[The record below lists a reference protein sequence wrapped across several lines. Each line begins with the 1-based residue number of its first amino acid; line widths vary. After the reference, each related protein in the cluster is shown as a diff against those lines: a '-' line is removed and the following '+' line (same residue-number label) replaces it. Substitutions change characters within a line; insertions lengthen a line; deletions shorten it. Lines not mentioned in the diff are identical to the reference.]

1 MRNKQ
6 GKDNLRN
13 ILKMALILTLV
24 SSCSL
29 FRKKG
34 STDESQIKNETT
46 ISGSSEKL
54 DGSPLNMGA
63 TGSDSGSVAGL
74 SSVFFEYD
82 SATLSASE
90 KEKIA
95 ANAAWMKKNSNAKL
109 TIEGHCD
116 QRGSSE
122 YNLALGERRANAVKQ
137 MLSAAGVPTARLA
150 TVSFGKEKPLVD
162 ADTEEAMSRNRR
174 ANFVP
179 VQ

>member
-1 MRNKQ
+1 MR
-6 GKDNLRN
+6 KDNLRN
-13 ILKMALILTLV
+13 ILKMALILILV

-29 FRKKG
+29 FRKK
-34 STDESQIKNETT
+34 STDDSQIKNETT

-63 TGSDSGSVAGL
+63 TGSDSGTVAGL

-82 SATLSASE
+82 SATLSTSE

-95 ANAAWMKKNSNAKL
+95 ANAAWMKKNSSAKL

-137 MLSAAGVPTARLA
+137 MLTAAGVPSARLA

>member
-1 MRNKQ
+1 MKNKQ
-6 GKDNLRN
+6 ANNLQN
-13 ILKMALILTLV
+13 ILKMVLILTLV

-29 FRKKG
+29 FRKK
-34 STDESQIKNETT
+34 STDDSLVKNESNV
-46 ISGSSEKL
+46 SGSSEKL

-63 TGSDSGSVAGL
+63 TGSDSGSVDGL

-82 SATLSASE
+82 TATLATTE
-90 KEKIA
+90 KEKIS
-95 ANAAWMKKNSNAKL
+95 ANAAWMKKNTNAKL

-137 MLSAAGVPTARLA
+137 MLTSAGVPSARLA

-162 ADTEEAMSRNRR
+162 TDTEEAMSRNRR

-179 VQ
+179 IQ

>member
-1 MRNKQ
+1 MR
-6 GKDNLRN
+6 KDLRN

-34 STDESQIKNETT
+34 TDDSIKNETT

-95 ANAAWMKKNSNAKL
+95 ANAAWMKKNSSAKL

-162 ADTEEAMSRNRR
+162 VDTEEAMSRNRR